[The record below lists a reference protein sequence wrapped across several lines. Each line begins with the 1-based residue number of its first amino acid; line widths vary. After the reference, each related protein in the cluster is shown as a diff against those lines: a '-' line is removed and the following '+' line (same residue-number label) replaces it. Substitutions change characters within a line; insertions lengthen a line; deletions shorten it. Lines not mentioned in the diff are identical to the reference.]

1 MSYEIL
7 SERPTYSSKPTVF
20 DWQPEGSKMEAL
32 KALLS
37 QSKSKEM
44 PSPEY
49 TNLVVP
55 INNVLTIVSAQLMA

>member
-1 MSYEIL
+1 
-7 SERPTYSSKPTVF
+7 
-20 DWQPEGSKMEAL
+20 MEAL

-49 TNLVVP
+49 TNLAVP